1 MLGAGTPLA
10 LVGIRIDAVR
20 GPAYFFSGPPHP
32 EDSVD
37 LTDTVKKSEKGS
49 GSRATTRI
57 VLADDQ
63 NVVREAIKCLLE
75 IEDDFEV
82 VGETADGL
90 SVVSL
95 VERLKPEVLI
105 VDVAMPGLYGIEIT
119 RQVRD
124 RSPKTGVIVLSR
136 YVNEWYVTEALR
148 NGASGYVVKQAEAHE
163 LTRAVRTVAQGRRY
177 LSSPLSPEDVQSWLL
192 QAERLT
198 GDSYESLTGRE
209 REVLQLVAEGYSSTR
224 IARRL
229 SISVRTAEAHRANV
243 MRKLRLKN
251 YTALIKYAL
260 ARGVL
265 PPIEPLPPGFRALK
279 RRRPAPQ

>member
-1 MLGAGTPLA
+1 
-10 LVGIRIDAVR
+10 
-20 GPAYFFSGPPHP
+20 
-32 EDSVD
+32 VD
-37 LTDTVKKSEKGS
+37 LTDTVKKGEKAS
-49 GSRATTRI
+49 DSRATTRI

-75 IEDDFEV
+75 LEPDFDV
-82 VGETADGL
+82 VGEAADGL
-90 SVVSL
+90 SVVPL
-95 VERLKPEVLI
+95 VDRLKPEVLI

-124 RSPKTGVIVLSR
+124 RSPKTAVIVLSR

-163 LTRAVRTVAQGRRY
+163 LTRAVRMVAQGRRY

-209 REVLQLVAEGYSSTR
+209 REVLQLVALGLANKA

-229 SISVRTAEAHRANV
+229 GISEHTVKFHVAAILTKLGAGSRTEAVHLAARRGLV
-243 MRKLRLKN
+243 
-251 YTALIKYAL
+251 AL
-260 ARGVL
+260 
-265 PPIEPLPPGFRALK
+265 
-279 RRRPAPQ
+279 

>member
-1 MLGAGTPLA
+1 
-10 LVGIRIDAVR
+10 
-20 GPAYFFSGPPHP
+20 
-32 EDSVD
+32 VD
-37 LTDTVKKSEKGS
+37 TTDTVKRGERKA
-49 GSRATTRI
+49 SRVTTRI

-75 IEDDFEV
+75 IQPDFEV

-90 SVVSL
+90 SVVPL
-95 VERLKPEVLI
+95 VDRLKPEVLI
-105 VDVAMPGLYGIEIT
+105 VDVAMPGLYGLEIT
-119 RQVRD
+119 RQVRE
-124 RSPKTGVIVLSR
+124 RSPKTAVIVLSR

-148 NGASGYVVKQAEAHE
+148 NGASGYVVKQAQPDE
-163 LTRAVRTVAQGRRY
+163 LMRAVRMVVQGHRY

-198 GDSYESLTGRE
+198 GDSYETLTARE
-209 REVLQLVAEGYSSTR
+209 REVLQLVVEGYSSAR

-251 YTALIKYAL
+251 YSALIKYAL

-265 PPIEPLPPGFRALK
+265 PPIEPLPPGSRALK
-279 RRRPAPQ
+279 RRRPMPQ

>member
-1 MLGAGTPLA
+1 MAGAGTTLA
-10 LVGIRIDAVR
+10 LVGIRIDAGVD
-20 GPAYFFSGPPHP
+20 PAYFFCGPPAP
-32 EDSVD
+32 RDSVG
-37 LTDTVKKSEKGS
+37 LTETVKKGEKAS
-49 GSRATTRI
+49 SSRATTRI

-75 IEDDFEV
+75 IEADFEV

-105 VDVAMPGLYGIEIT
+105 VDVAMPGLYGLEIT
-119 RQVRD
+119 RQVRE
-124 RSPKTGVIVLSR
+124 RSPKTAVIVLSR

-148 NGASGYVVKQAEAHE
+148 NGASGYVVKQAEAQE
-163 LTRAVRTVAQGRRY
+163 LTRAVRMVTQGRRY

-198 GDSYESLTGRE
+198 GDSYESLTSRE
-209 REVLQLVAEGYSSTR
+209 REVLQLVAEGYSSMR

-251 YTALIKYAL
+251 YTGLIKYAL

-265 PPIEPLPPGFRALK
+265 PPIEPLPPGFRAVK
-279 RRRPAPQ
+279 RRRPLPQ

>member
-1 MLGAGTPLA
+1 MDT
-10 LVGIRIDAVR
+10 
-20 GPAYFFSGPPHP
+20 
-32 EDSVD
+32 
-37 LTDTVKKSEKGS
+37 TDTVKRGERTA
-49 GSRATTRI
+49 SRVTTRI

-75 IEDDFEV
+75 LQADFEV

-90 SVVSL
+90 SVVPL
-95 VERLKPEVLI
+95 VDRLKPEVLI
-105 VDVAMPGLYGIEIT
+105 VDVAMPGLYGLEIT
-119 RQVRD
+119 RQVRE
-124 RSPKTGVIVLSR
+124 RSPKTAVIVLSR

-148 NGASGYVVKQAEAHE
+148 NGASGYVVKQAQPDE
-163 LTRAVRTVAQGRRY
+163 LMRAVRMVVQGRRY

-198 GDSYESLTGRE
+198 GDSYETLTARE
-209 REVLQLVAEGYSSTR
+209 REVLQLVAEGYSSAR

-251 YTALIKYAL
+251 YSALIKYAL

-279 RRRPAPQ
+279 RRRPMPQ

>member
-1 MLGAGTPLA
+1 
-10 LVGIRIDAVR
+10 
-20 GPAYFFSGPPHP
+20 
-32 EDSVD
+32 VD
-37 LTDTVKKSEKGS
+37 LTDTVKKNERP
-49 GSRATTRI
+49 GSRVTTRI

-75 IEDDFEV
+75 VEPDFEV
-82 VGETADGL
+82 IGETADGL

-95 VERLKPEVLI
+95 VDRLKPDVLI
-105 VDVAMPGLYGIEIT
+105 VDVAMPGLYGIEIA
-119 RQVRD
+119 RQVRE
-124 RSPKTGVIVLSR
+124 RSPKTAVIVISR

-148 NGASGYVVKQAEAHE
+148 NGASGYVVKQAEASE
-163 LTRAVRTVAQGRRY
+163 LVHAVRMVTQGRRF

-192 QAERLT
+192 QAERLN
-198 GDSYESLTGRE
+198 GDSYEMLTGRE

-279 RRRPAPQ
+279 RRRAMPQ

>member
-1 MLGAGTPLA
+1 MKKPEKSSSTGT
-10 LVGIRIDAVR
+10 
-20 GPAYFFSGPPHP
+20 S
-32 EDSVD
+32 
-37 LTDTVKKSEKGS
+37 
-49 GSRATTRI
+49 TRI

-63 NVVREAIKCLLE
+63 NVVREGLKCLLE
-75 IEDDFEV
+75 LEDDLEV

-90 SVVSL
+90 EVVSL
-95 VERLKPEVLI
+95 VERLRPNVLI
-105 VDVAMPGLYGIEIT
+105 VDVAMPGLYGLEVT
-119 RQVRD
+119 RQVRE
-124 RSPKTGVIVLSR
+124 RSPRTGVIVLSR

-148 NGASGYVVKQAEAHE
+148 NGASGYVVKQAPAHE

-177 LSSPLSPEDVQSWLL
+177 LSSPLSPEDVQTWLL
-192 QAERLT
+192 QAERLS
-198 GDSYESLTGRE
+198 GDSYESLTSRE
-209 REVLQLVAEGYSSTR
+209 REVLQLVAEGFSSTR

-265 PPIEPLPPGFRALK
+265 PPIEPLPPGFRAVK
-279 RRRPAPQ
+279 RRRPTGR

>member
-1 MLGAGTPLA
+1 ME
-10 LVGIRIDAVR
+10 LVDI
-20 GPAYFFSGPPHP
+20 
-32 EDSVD
+32 
-37 LTDTVKKSEKGS
+37 VKKPERSSSTGT
-49 GSRATTRI
+49 ATRI

-63 NVVREAIKCLLE
+63 NVVREGLKCLLQLQ
-75 IEDDFEV
+75 DDLEV

-90 SVVSL
+90 EVVAL
-95 VERLKPEVLI
+95 VERLRPNVLI
-105 VDVAMPGLYGIEIT
+105 VDVAMPGLYGLEIT
-119 RQVRD
+119 RQVRE
-124 RSPKTGVIVLSR
+124 RSPRTGVIVLSR

-148 NGASGYVVKQAEAHE
+148 NGASGYVVKQAPAHE
-163 LTRAVRTVAQGRRY
+163 LTRAVRMVAQGRRY
-177 LSSPLSPEDVQSWLL
+177 LSSPLSPEDVQTWLL
-192 QAERLT
+192 QAERLS
-198 GDSYESLTGRE
+198 GDSYESLTSRE
-209 REVLQLVAEGYSSTR
+209 REVLQLVAEGFSSTR

>member
-1 MLGAGTPLA
+1 M
-10 LVGIRIDAVR
+10 
-20 GPAYFFSGPPHP
+20 
-32 EDSVD
+32 D
-37 LTDTVKKSEKGS
+37 LSETVKRSEKGS
-49 GSRATTRI
+49 GTTTRI

-75 IEDDFEV
+75 IQDDFEV

-124 RSPKTGVIVLSR
+124 RSPKTAVIVLSR

-163 LTRAVRTVAQGRRY
+163 LTRAVRT
-177 LSSPLSPEDVQSWLL
+177 
-192 QAERLT
+192 
-198 GDSYESLTGRE
+198 
-209 REVLQLVAEGYSSTR
+209 
-224 IARRL
+224 
-229 SISVRTAEAHRANV
+229 
-243 MRKLRLKN
+243 
-251 YTALIKYAL
+251 LI
-260 ARGVL
+260 
-265 PPIEPLPPGFRALK
+265 E
-279 RRRPAPQ
+279 RRRAMRVLL

>member
-1 MLGAGTPLA
+1 MDT
-10 LVGIRIDAVR
+10 
-20 GPAYFFSGPPHP
+20 
-32 EDSVD
+32 
-37 LTDTVKKSEKGS
+37 TDTVKKGERTA
-49 GSRATTRI
+49 SRVTTRI

-75 IEDDFEV
+75 IQPDFEV

-90 SVVSL
+90 SVVPL
-95 VERLKPEVLI
+95 VDRLKPEVLI
-105 VDVAMPGLYGIEIT
+105 VDVAMPGLYGLEIT
-119 RQVRD
+119 RQVRE
-124 RSPKTGVIVLSR
+124 RSPKTAVIVLSR

-148 NGASGYVVKQAEAHE
+148 NGASGYVVRQAEADE
-163 LTRAVRTVAQGRRY
+163 LMRAVRLVAQGRRY
-177 LSSPLSPEDVQSWLL
+177 LSAPLSPEDVQSWLL

-198 GDSYESLTGRE
+198 GDSYETLTARE

-251 YTALIKYAL
+251 YSALIKYAL

-279 RRRPAPQ
+279 RRRPMPQ

>member
-1 MLGAGTPLA
+1 ML
-10 LVGIRIDAVR
+10 R
-20 GPAYFFSGPPHP
+20 GGMGGSTAS
-32 EDSVD
+32 
-37 LTDTVKKSEKGS
+37 KKGKM
-49 GSRATTRI
+49 TRI
-57 VLADDQ
+57 LLADDQ
-63 NVVREAIKCLLE
+63 QVVRQALRCLIEREADL
-75 IEDDFEV
+75 EV
-82 VGETADGL
+82 VGEASDGL
-90 SVVSL
+90 EVL
-95 VERLKPEVLI
+95 PLAERLKPDVLI
-105 VDVAMPGLYGIEIT
+105 TDVAMPGLYGLEVT
-119 RQVRD
+119 RRVRELT
-124 RSPKTGVIVLSR
+124 PGTGVVILSR
-136 YVNEWYVTEALR
+136 YLNEWYVTEALR

>member
-1 MLGAGTPLA
+1 
-10 LVGIRIDAVR
+10 
-20 GPAYFFSGPPHP
+20 
-32 EDSVD
+32 VD
-37 LTDTVKKSEKGS
+37 TTDTVKKGERTA
-49 GSRATTRI
+49 SRVTTRI

-75 IEDDFEV
+75 IQPDFEV

-90 SVVSL
+90 SVVPL
-95 VERLKPEVLI
+95 VDRLKPEVLI
-105 VDVAMPGLYGIEIT
+105 VDVAMPGLYGLEIT
-119 RQVRD
+119 RQVRE
-124 RSPKTGVIVLSR
+124 RSPKTAVIVLSR

-148 NGASGYVVKQAEAHE
+148 NGASGYVVRQAEADE
-163 LTRAVRTVAQGRRY
+163 LMRAVRLVAQGRRY
-177 LSSPLSPEDVQSWLL
+177 LSAPLSPEDVQSWLL

-198 GDSYESLTGRE
+198 GDSYETLTARE

-251 YTALIKYAL
+251 YSALIKYAL

-279 RRRPAPQ
+279 RRRPMPQ

>member
-1 MLGAGTPLA
+1 VEL
-10 LVGIRIDAVR
+10 IDI
-20 GPAYFFSGPPHP
+20 
-32 EDSVD
+32 
-37 LTDTVKKSEKGS
+37 VKKPEKSSSTGTS
-49 GSRATTRI
+49 TRI

-63 NVVREAIKCLLE
+63 NVVREGLKCLLE
-75 IEDDFEV
+75 LEDDLEV

-90 SVVSL
+90 EVVSL
-95 VERLKPEVLI
+95 VERLRPNVLI
-105 VDVAMPGLYGIEIT
+105 VDVAMPGLYGLEVT
-119 RQVRD
+119 RQVRE
-124 RSPKTGVIVLSR
+124 RSPRTGVIVLSR

-148 NGASGYVVKQAEAHE
+148 NGASGYVVKQAPAHE

-177 LSSPLSPEDVQSWLL
+177 LSSPLSPEDVQTWLL
-192 QAERLT
+192 QAERLS
-198 GDSYESLTGRE
+198 GDSYESLTSRE
-209 REVLQLVAEGYSSTR
+209 REVLQLVAEGFSSTR

-265 PPIEPLPPGFRALK
+265 PPIEPLPPGFRAVK
-279 RRRPAPQ
+279 RRRPTGR

>member
-1 MLGAGTPLA
+1 M
-10 LVGIRIDAVR
+10 DAI
-20 GPAYFFSGPPHP
+20 
-32 EDSVD
+32 
-37 LTDTVKKSEKGS
+37 DTVKRGERTTSAG
-49 GSRATTRI
+49 RVTTRI

-75 IEDDFEV
+75 IQPDFEV

-90 SVVSL
+90 AVVPL
-95 VERLKPEVLI
+95 VDRLKPEVLI
-105 VDVAMPGLYGIEIT
+105 VDVAMPGLYGLEIT
-119 RQVRD
+119 RQVRE
-124 RSPKTGVIVLSR
+124 RSPKTAVIVLSR

-148 NGASGYVVKQAEAHE
+148 NGASGYVVKQAEADE
-163 LTRAVRTVAQGRRY
+163 LMRAVRMVAQGRRY

-192 QAERLT
+192 QAERFT
-198 GDSYESLTGRE
+198 GDSYETLTARE
-209 REVLQLVAEGYSSTR
+209 REVLQLVAEGWSSTR

-251 YTALIKYAL
+251 YSALIKYAL

-279 RRRPAPQ
+279 RRRPMPQ